1 MTKRSLHSL
10 ATLFLLLCAA
20 IPMYAQDPAATP
32 AAAPAPPEKAWKVG
46 ASLGSDFAQLLQIN
60 PRPGSGQNRL
70 GFGGA
75 INVFASYKNNR
86 LAWDNK
92 GSWQIGLQ
100 RFGSGPIAGG
110 KKIPFQ
116 KSNDVVM
123 FASAI
128 GYKVN
133 ETSKFSYAVDFNFI
147 SQVTP
152 TFQGP
157 SDYPGLFL
165 TRVQNASL
173 LSQFFSPAIIN
184 LSLGIGYKPN
194 DKFSFF
200 YSPLGAKW
208 VVVNDNAIA
217 ALGVHGNPV
226 TKNAGG
232 VITSFQNV
240 DAQLGS
246 VIRATYANK
255 FLKDRMTLTSNLLL
269 FSNYLSNPQNIDVN
283 FNNELGFSIFKGLQ
297 LSLLTNFFYDDNMR
311 MQITDYSFPNGI
323 KPGDGGP
330 RLSVTEQLLLKYAV
344 TF

>member
-1 MTKRSLHSL
+1 
-10 ATLFLLLCAA
+10 
-20 IPMYAQDPAATP
+20 
-32 AAAPAPPEKAWKVG
+32 
-46 ASLGSDFAQLLQIN
+46 
-60 PRPGSGQNRL
+60 
-70 GFGGA
+70 
-75 INVFASYKNNR
+75 
-86 LAWDNK
+86 
-92 GSWQIGLQ
+92 
-100 RFGSGPIAGG
+100 
-110 KKIPFQ
+110 
-116 KSNDVVM
+116 M

-128 GYKVN
+128 GYKVS

-157 SDYPGLFL
+157 NDYPGLFL

-232 VITSFQNV
+232 VITSFENV

-269 FSNYLSNPQNIDVN
+269 YSNYLKNPQNVDVN
-283 FNNELGFSIFKGLQ
+283 FNNELGFAIFKGLQ
-297 LSLLTNFFYDDNMR
+297 LSLLTNFFYDDDMR

-330 RLSVTEQLLLKYAV
+330 RLSITEQLLLKYAV

>member
-1 MTKRSLHSL
+1 MINRSIFSL
-10 ATLFLLLCAA
+10 AAILLLLCAA
-20 IPMYAQDPAATP
+20 TPMFSQDP
-32 AAAPAPPEKAWKVG
+32 AAAPAVAPAPPVKAWKYG

-75 INVFASYKNNR
+75 INIFASYKNNR

-123 FASAI
+123 FASAV
-128 GYKVN
+128 GYKVT

-147 SQVTP
+147 SQITP

-157 SDYPGLFL
+157 NDYPGLFL

-173 LSQFFSPAIIN
+173 LSRFFSPAIIN

-208 VVVNDNAIA
+208 VVVNNNTIA

-226 TKNAGG
+226 TKDAGG

-255 FLKDRMTLTSNLLL
+255 FWKDRITLTSNLLL
-269 FSNYLSNPQNIDVN
+269 FSNYLQNPQNIDVN
-283 FNNELGFSIFKGLQ
+283 FNNELGMTIIKGLQ

-311 MQITDYSFPNGI
+311 MQITDYNFPNGV
-323 KPGDGGP
+323 KPGGGGP
-330 RLSVTEQLLLKYAV
+330 RLSITEQLLLKYAV

>member
-1 MTKRSLHSL
+1 MTKRSLHL
-10 ATLFLLLCAA
+10 LVAILLLLCAT
-20 IPMYAQDPAATP
+20 ISMYAQDPAATP
-32 AAAPAPPEKAWKVG
+32 ATPPAPPEKAWKVG

-75 INVFASYKNNR
+75 INIFATYKNNR

-128 GYKVN
+128 GYKIK

-157 SDYPGLFL
+157 NDYPGLFL

-226 TKNAGG
+226 TKNTAG

-269 FSNYLSNPQNIDVN
+269 YSNYLKNPQNVDVN
-283 FNNELGFSIFKGLQ
+283 FNNELGFAIFKGLQ
-297 LSLLTNFFYDDNMR
+297 LSLLTNFFYDDDMR
-311 MQITDYSFPNGI
+311 MQVTDYSFPNGI

-330 RLSVTEQLLLKYAV
+330 RLSITEQLLLKYAV